1 MRTAL
6 YARVSTEEQTEGY
19 SIEAQLRAC
28 RTLAQDKGWTVVA
41 EYIDEGK
48 SARSEDIS
56 KRPKF
61 KEMLEAAK
69 RREFDVLVVHKL
81 DRFARNLLTTLRC
94 FDELSQSGI
103 TFISVSEQIDYTT
116 PMGRVFLAMSGAFAQ
131 FYSDNLSQETKK
143 GWSERKAQGLYC
155 GLLPFGAM
163 KSEAGVPIPDPNTYP
178 GLVMAFELAGKG
190 KADREVALA
199 LNTSGYRTAGNRGN
213 RPFGK
218 DSVRDMLKNQFYLG
232 KIPDSNGGWLKG
244 KHEPF
249 ISQELFDAVQE
260 ERTKRRH
267 NMNTA
272 A

>member
-1 MRTAL
+1 MRTGL

-19 SIEAQLRAC
+19 SIDAQLRAC
-28 RTLAQDKGWTVVA
+28 RNLAQEKGWTIVA
-41 EYIDEGK
+41 EYIDEGR

-69 RREFDVLVVHKL
+69 RREFDVLIVHKL

-143 GWSERKAQGLYC
+143 GWSERKLQGLYC
-155 GLLPFGAM
+155 GALPFGAI
-163 KSEAGVPIPDPNTYP
+163 KGDGGVPIPDMQERKITKDY
-178 GLVMAFELAGKG
+178 
-190 KADREVALA
+190 
-199 LNTSGYRTAGNRGN
+199 YRRAR
-213 RPFGK
+213 
-218 DSVRDMLKNQFYLG
+218 
-232 KIPDSNGGWLKG
+232 SN
-244 KHEPF
+244 
-249 ISQELFDAVQE
+249 SQEL
-260 ERTKRRH
+260 RRLEDGL
-267 NMNTA
+267 
-272 A
+272 